1 MIIVIIFFSFL
12 PFLPFLVSF
21 LPHFSSETEQA
32 KGKRKPVF
40 L

>member
-12 PFLPFLVSF
+12 SFLPFLVSF